1 MQPSRA
7 TELGIRILMQLAALE
22 NATLADSAQPSRH
35 TSSSIAHNIGAP
47 QTHVAKVVSK
57 LAELGMVNSTRGR
70 TGGIVLTPEAR
81 TKKLGALMQELEG
94 PRLSNYRVHDPCPF
108 DPECQ
113 LHGVLR
119 LAAQQ
124 FFDHLDKTT
133 INDIVPEF
141 PAKAKL
147 A

>member
-22 NATLADSAQPSRH
+22 DAATAANVVSPRH
-35 TSSSIAHNIGAP
+35 TSSEIAQEIAAP

-70 TGGIVLTPEAR
+70 TGGIALAPEAR
-81 TKKLGALMQELEG
+81 SKRLGTLMRELEG
-94 PRLSNYRVHDPCPF
+94 ERLANYRVHDPCPF
-108 DPECQ
+108 DPECN
-113 LHGVLR
+113 LHAVLR
-119 LAAQQ
+119 HAANV
-124 FFDHLDKTT
+124 FFDILDETT
-133 INDIVPEF
+133 LNDLIPES

-147 A
+147 V